1 MECVNMPKRI
11 SSAAIG
17 MFVVGSIVLAVAA
30 LAVLGSGDLFKRSN
44 KEICFFS
51 GSLNGLKVG
60 AAVKVRGVEI
70 GTVSE
75 IRLRVQPSDGRI
87 KPGIKYFDKFPVII
101 DIDES
106 QLKSRGATGAALKPQ
121 ELHALIEKGLRAQL
135 NTESLLTGLLYI
147 DLDLHPGT
155 RANIVLEPG
164 SGRYP
169 EIPTIPTDL
178 QQIQEAAMQTL
189 AKLDKVDIVQLT
201 QSITNAGNAA
211 TNLLSSSDLRA
222 TLASLRTTTRNL
234 NVSLQTTTRNLDMT
248 LHSIRGLAENM
259 DNRSGPLL
267 VSLKKSSDQ
276 ATAALVQVSSAA
288 TELHTM
294 LAPDAPLTYRLD
306 VALENFAEA
315 SSAISELTDYLQRNP
330 SAIIRGKYVAESHH

>member
-1 MECVNMPKRI
+1 MERVNMPKRI

-30 LAVLGSGDLFKRSN
+30 LAVLGSGNLFKRSN
-44 KEICFFS
+44 KMICFFS

-75 IRLRVQPSDGRI
+75 IRLRVRPSDGRI
-87 KPGIKYFDKFPVII
+87 KPGVKYFDKFPVII

-106 QLKSRGATGAALKPQ
+106 QLKSRGATGAALQPQ
-121 ELHALIEKGLRAQL
+121 ELHALIERGLRAQL
-135 NTESLLTGLLYI
+135 ETESLLTGLLYV
-147 DLDLHPGT
+147 DLDIHRGT
-155 RANIVLEPG
+155 PANLILEPG
-164 SGRYP
+164 SGSYP
-169 EIPTIPTDL
+169 EIPTVPNDL
-178 QQIQEAAMQTL
+178 QQIQESAMQAL
-189 AKLDKVDIVQLT
+189 AKFDKVDIVQLT

-211 TNLLSSSDLRA
+211 ANLLSSPDLRA
-222 TLASLRTTTRNL
+222 TLASMQATTRNL
-234 NVSLQTTTRNLDMT
+234 NISLQNTTRNLDKT
-248 LHSIRGLAENM
+248 LSSIRGLAENL

-288 TELHTM
+288 TELQTT

-306 VALENFAEA
+306 VALENFAQA

-330 SAIIRGKYVAESHH
+330 SAIVRGKYVSEEHQ